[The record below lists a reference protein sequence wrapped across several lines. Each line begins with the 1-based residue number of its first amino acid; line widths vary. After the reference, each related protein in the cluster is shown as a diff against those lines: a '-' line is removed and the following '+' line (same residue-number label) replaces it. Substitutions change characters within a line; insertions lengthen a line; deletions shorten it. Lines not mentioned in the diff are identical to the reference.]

1 MKARLCNKDMC
12 NLVDVLRELPETLE
26 GIGVAGI
33 ATITVTD
40 DGSISGVLAVSPDR
54 RDYEERDSAQEAWLQ
69 RRPVC
74 VCCGEHIQDESA
86 HLIGGD
92 YYCDRCLDDTTG

>member
-26 GIGVAGI
+26 GIGIAGI

-40 DGSISGVLAVSPDR
+40 DGSISGGAGCFA
-54 RDYEERDSAQEAWLQ
+54 RDSSE
-69 RRPVC
+69 
-74 VCCGEHIQDESA
+74 
-86 HLIGGD
+86 
-92 YYCDRCLDDTTG
+92 T

>member
-26 GIGVAGI
+26 GVGVAGI

-40 DGSISGVLAVSPDR
+40 DGSISGVLAVSPLSLILSLTAVSGDR
-54 RDYEERDSAQEAWLQ
+54 KS
-69 RRPVC
+69 V
-74 VCCGEHIQDESA
+74 V
-86 HLIGGD
+86 
-92 YYCDRCLDDTTG
+92 

>member
-26 GIGVAGI
+26 GVGIAGI

-40 DGSISGVLAVSPDR
+40 DGSISGVLAVSPETAVRLKISDKSFKFSAKKSTLLRTGFTRIHRLHYR
-54 RDYEERDSAQEAWLQ
+54 RCYLR
-69 RRPVC
+69 
-74 VCCGEHIQDESA
+74 
-86 HLIGGD
+86 
-92 YYCDRCLDDTTG
+92 

>member
-26 GIGVAGI
+26 GVGVTGI

-40 DGSISGVLAVSPDR
+40 DGSISGVLAVSPETAVRLKISDNG
-54 RDYEERDSAQEAWLQ
+54 DK
-69 RRPVC
+69 
-74 VCCGEHIQDESA
+74 GEWEYI
-86 HLIGGD
+86 
-92 YYCDRCLDDTTG
+92 DD

>member
-26 GIGVAGI
+26 GVGVAGI

-40 DGSISGVLAVSPDR
+40 DGSISGVLAVS
-54 RDYEERDSAQEAWLQ
+54 
-69 RRPVC
+69 
-74 VCCGEHIQDESA
+74 GETASE
-86 HLIGGD
+86 
-92 YYCDRCLDDTTG
+92 T

>member
-26 GIGVAGI
+26 GVGVAGI

-40 DGSISGVLAVSPDR
+40 DGSIGCFA
-54 RDYEERDSAQEAWLQ
+54 RDSSE
-69 RRPVC
+69 
-74 VCCGEHIQDESA
+74 
-86 HLIGGD
+86 
-92 YYCDRCLDDTTG
+92 T